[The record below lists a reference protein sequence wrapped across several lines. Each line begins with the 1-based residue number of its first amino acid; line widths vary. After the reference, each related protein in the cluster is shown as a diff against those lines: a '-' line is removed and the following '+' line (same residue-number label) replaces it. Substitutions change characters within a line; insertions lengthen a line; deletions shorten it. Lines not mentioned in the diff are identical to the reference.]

1 MLMAFNAN
9 PAMPSNA
16 ITPNG
21 KINLGFMQP
30 RKPNVAGV

>member
-1 MLMAFNAN
+1 MLMACNAN
-9 PAMPSNA
+9 QAMPSNA

-21 KINLGFMQP
+21 KISLGFTQP